1 MTNDQTLQDAVD
13 VGPVSAVRPAQ
24 KPTATTV
31 VDVMAPGP
39 RRVDHPS
46 FVYALGRIEP
56 RFPSLS
62 VEKEFAQAVARTG
75 TAGLNDR
82 QTFRATISE
91 RHNRYLARSLCWV
104 LVIESLETY
113 ILLPRDPMD
122 VDLLID
128 SYREDPR
135 RDDLDVVIGL
145 RGQIAPPEMCNG
157 LAVPIVVFDQIYSFD
172 RDALVGSIPRPAAI
186 PQKGDA
192 QFRTNAGQLFDHLT
206 QLADNAGATD
216 EHRALNYL
224 TVRYPQIYAMI
235 TEMHERNVSFTG
247 VTVAQSALT
256 GVRSIVE
263 VIFSFRDRTT
273 DVVEKHYVRVDVTE
287 LHPFLVS
294 KLSPY
299 YER

>member
-62 VEKEFAQAVARTG
+62 VEKEFAQAVARAG

-104 LVIESLETY
+104 LVISRLETY

-128 SYREDPR
+128 SYREDAR

-186 PQKGDA
+186 
-192 QFRTNAGQLFDHLT
+192 RRR
-206 QLADNAGATD
+206 AT
-216 EHRALNYL
+216 RSS
-224 TVRYPQIYAMI
+224 VRM
-235 TEMHERNVSFTG
+235 
-247 VTVAQSALT
+247 
-256 GVRSIVE
+256 
-263 VIFSFRDRTT
+263 RDRSRTMNRPGRRGGRGIDLVDAT
-273 DVVEKHYVRVDVTE
+273 IGTANVAVGRSRHAGHRDADPPDSCLSADPRPSDPAGSVRLQRLDD
-287 LHPFLVS
+287 PRPS
-294 KLSPY
+294 
-299 YER
+299 RGCARR